1 MPMYY
6 VATLA
11 RYVLVSASSEE
22 EAQTLGRAALADLDP
37 DVPINIRTVREAT
50 ADEIELWNW
59 HQEMLNREPKP

>member
-11 RYVLVSASSEE
+11 RYVLVTAASED
-22 EAQTLGRAALADLDP
+22 EARTLGCAALADLDP
-37 DVPINIRTVREAT
+37 DAPINIRTVRQAT

-59 HQEMLNREPKP
+59 HQDLLNEESQP